1 MISLEGVTSEL
12 VARNESWVRKQAQQM
27 AHRLPANVE
36 RADLIQA
43 GLIAVAQASLSF
55 RWEDHPGGPEAQEH
69 FVRYAR
75 QRVRG
80 AMLDEL
86 RQMDVLARGD
96 RRKVKLVQIARERW
110 LACNGAPPSLSVLSE
125 LTGFE
130 GDAIRRLDR
139 LVADQ
144 KAAAGND
151 LPPEHDEAWDTQHP
165 VTERDEV
172 EARVDTAIV
181 MRHLEA
187 FFARLP
193 ERDRRVIDAYLGV
206 GLSPVELAASLQ
218 ITPSRVSSLYRSV
231 LRRLSAYFDLQHQ
244 RATDRPHL
252 RPEEGFE
259 ALVEQRERVLHEHP
273 DHWTDVM
280 DDMLGR
286 PDEAF
291 QAHGEE
297 DNYIVVRPG
306 TRWG

>member
-27 AHRLPANVE
+27 AQRLPANVE

-43 GLIAVAQASLSF
+43 GLIAVAQASLTF
-55 RWEDHPGGPEAQEH
+55 RWDDHADELEAQEF

-96 RRKVKLVQIARERW
+96 RRKIKLVQIARERW
-110 LACNGAPPSLSVLSE
+110 LARNGALPSLSTLSE
-125 LTGFE
+125 LTGFDGE
-130 GDAIRRLDR
+130 AIRQLDH

-144 KAAAGND
+144 HAASGGD
-151 LPPEHDEAWDTQHP
+151 LPQEHDDTWDTHHP

-181 MRHLEA
+181 MRHLER

-193 ERDRRVIDAYLGV
+193 ERDRRVIDSYLGI
-206 GLSPVELAASLQ
+206 GLSPVELAASLR

-231 LRRLSAYFDLQHQ
+231 LGRLSAYFDLHHH
-244 RATDRPHL
+244 RATDRLALTPDDD
-252 RPEEGFE
+252 FE
-259 ALVEQRERVLHEHP
+259 ALVQQRERELHEQP
-273 DHWTDVM
+273 DHWTDGM
-280 DDMLGR
+280 DEVLGR

-291 QAHGEE
+291 EAHVG
-297 DNYIVVRPG
+297 DDQHIVVRPG